1 MDLKSLPGI
10 VPTSSINILTLS
22 GIVGDSAFVEL
33 IVAGKLIFSDSFAVL
48 DGALELWNFGDMVID
63 AAGNAVAPSCSIRV
77 SADGGGL
84 GVSFIAVVTRI
95 DLDYEGKLPDFNSNF
110 LDSSD
115 VTLAPPGAKTAL
127 AAVGSDIRETGLPPM
142 SLSFVNDGSD
152 MIPDSMLVEGKLSGA
167 AALYEFDLPEKP
179 GLYRADLGHR
189 HHFFLVAQLGEH
201 HVIFCRNCMNAPE
214 YIYLRAKVT
223 LQRTRTVNS
232 AMIGGRATEYD
243 MKLVSEYEVSA
254 SGLPESLFVPV
265 SLLPSASSISIDGVP
280 AAVSELKTQLSRES
294 DELFECKFT
303 ATLSRNLLTPAN
315 AAARSRIFR
324 TQFDPS
330 FN

>member
-48 DGALELWNFGDMVID
+48 DGVLELWNFGDMVID
-63 AAGNAVAPSCSIRV
+63 AAGDAVAPSCSIRV
-77 SADGGGL
+77 TADGGGL
-84 GVSFIAVVTRI
+84 EQSFIAVVTRI
-95 DLDYEGKLPDFNSNF
+95 DLDRPDFNSSF
-110 LDSSD
+110 LVSSAP
-115 VTLAPPGAKTAL
+115 TLAPPGARIAL
-127 AAVGSDIRETGLPPM
+127 AAVGSDIRETGLPSL

-152 MIPDSMLVEGKLSGA
+152 TDSMLVEGNLSGA

-189 HHFFLVAQLGEH
+189 HHFFLVAQLGQH
-201 HVIFCRNCMNAPE
+201 HVIFCRNCLNAPE

-223 LQRTRTVNS
+223 LQRTRTVNT
-232 AMIGGRATEYD
+232 AQVGGRATEYD

-254 SGLPESLFVPV
+254 SGLPECLFIPV

-280 AAVSELKTQLSRES
+280 AAVSELKTQHSRET

>member
-1 MDLKSLPGI
+1 MDLKSITGI

-33 IVAGKLIFSDSFAVL
+33 IVAEKLIFSDSFAVV
-48 DGALELWNFGDMVID
+48 DGTLELWNFGDMVID
-63 AAGNAVAPSCSIRV
+63 AAGDDVAPSCSIRV

-95 DLDYEGKLPDFNSNF
+95 ALDNEGILLDFNSTF
-110 LDSSD
+110 LDSAD
-115 VTLAPPGAKTAL
+115 LTLAPPGARAAL
-127 AAVGSDIRETGLPPM
+127 AAVGSDIRETGLPSL

-152 MIPDSMLVEGKLSGA
+152 MIPESLQVEGELSGA
-167 AALYEFDLPEKP
+167 AAVYEFDLPEKP
-179 GLYRADLGHR
+179 GLYRADLGNR
-189 HHFFLVAQLGEH
+189 HHFFVVAPMSGH
-201 HVIFCRNCMNAPE
+201 HVIFCRNCLNAPE

-223 LQRTRTVNS
+223 LQRTRTVNT
-232 AMIGGRATEYD
+232 AMVGGRTTEYD
-243 MKLVSEYEVSA
+243 IKLVSEYEVSA
-254 SGLPESLFVPV
+254 AALPECQFIPV
-265 SLLPSASSISIDGVP
+265 SLLPAARSISIDGVP

-303 ATLSRNLLTPAN
+303 ATLSRNLMSPAN
-315 AAARSRIFR
+315 AAARGRIFR

>member
-33 IVAGKLIFSDSFAVL
+33 IVAGKLIFSDSFAVV
-48 DGALELWNFGDMVID
+48 DGTLELWNFGDMVID
-63 AAGNAVAPSCSIRV
+63 AAGDAVAPSCSIQV
-77 SADGGGL
+77 SADGGCL
-84 GVSFIAVVTRI
+84 AESFIAVVTRI
-95 DLDYEGKLPDFNSNF
+95 DLDRPDFNSSF
-110 LDSSD
+110 LVSSAP
-115 VTLAPPGAKTAL
+115 TLAPPGARFAL
-127 AAVGSDIRETGLPPM
+127 AAVGSDIRETGLPSL

-152 MIPDSMLVEGKLSGA
+152 MIHDSMLVEGKLSGA
-167 AALYEFDLPEKP
+167 AAVYEFDLPEKP
-179 GLYRADLGHR
+179 GLYRADLGNR
-189 HHFFLVAQLGEH
+189 HHFFVVAPMSGH
-201 HVIFCRNCMNAPE
+201 HVIFCRNCLNAPE

-223 LQRTRTVNS
+223 LQRTRTVNT
-232 AMIGGRATEYD
+232 AQVGGRATEYD

-254 SGLPESLFVPV
+254 SGLPECLFIPV

-280 AAVSELKTQLSRES
+280 AAVSELKTQYSRET